1 MSKTAPHPDA
11 EIFALAEKCAT
22 ANQRF
27 GAAGDAFAEAE
38 HRCADIKPPRAL
50 IKTEEDAKMR
60 LFVLGCPGETYDRS
74 EIAVIGA
81 ILRSLRNGG
90 GGSCPAYRRGRAI
103 IDSWLEWDAREEAE
117 KGRSGYE
124 AADRAQT
131 VALRDLNHVV
141 EQLATTPALTIDG
154 LLAKARAF
162 GHFSVTENLAKRIES
177 QINEVGVLDLEP
189 LTLSLASDMFSL
201 AKAEVR
207 S

>member
-1 MSKTAPHPDA
+1 MRRYQ
-11 EIFALAEKCAT
+11 AT
-22 ANQRF
+22 A
-27 GAAGDAFAEAE
+27 
-38 HRCADIKPPRAL
+38 AL

-131 VALRDLNHVV
+131 LRCVISITSWSNWRR
-141 EQLATTPALTIDG
+141 P
-154 LLAKARAF
+154 
-162 GHFSVTENLAKRIES
+162 
-177 QINEVGVLDLEP
+177 P
-189 LTLSLASDMFSL
+189 L
-201 AKAEVR
+201 
-207 S
+207 